1 MNTMIKKFNVLSL
14 FVLISM
20 VLAACGGG
28 NPAPGATA
36 TTAPAGAET
45 VAPAGAVTVAPA
57 GAETVAPVATAAT
70 VSKYSQAPM
79 LDDLVKSGKLPAL
92 DQRLPVDVFTV
103 GPGIYLTKEQ
113 LPDWQ

>member
-36 TTAPAGAET
+36 TTG
-45 VAPAGAVTVAPA
+45 PAGAVTATTGPA

-70 VSKYSQAPM
+70 ASKFSQAPR